1 MPLADLDK
9 HALHLQVSA
18 IEKSTVQGYAT
29 GVRDYIAF
37 CVAHSLP
44 LDPTPSTLSRY
55 IAYTSKFIASG
66 PKYLTG
72 VRHFLIDLYPHFD
85 ASRSHP
91 LVQSTIRGSKKV
103 RADGVRRK
111 LPLRLSHLEA
121 FLEVAASSKSYDD
134 LLFIT
139 ILSCC
144 FYACHRSGELI
155 QKNSK
160 SLFDWRKIIKRSSLT
175 FPGHRAQY
183 PVRPK
188 CDTVT
193 VNTAQ
198 AHSRSASHTHSRSPK
213 CQAHSPPASTLHQP
227 AHIQPIASILSST

>member
-1 MPLADLDK
+1 M
-9 HALHLQVSA
+9 
-18 IEKSTVQGYAT
+18 
-29 GVRDYIAF
+29 RDYIAF

-55 IAYTSKFIASG
+55 IAYTFKFIALG
-66 PKYLTG
+66 LKYLTG
-72 VRHFLIDLYPHFD
+72 VHHFLIDLYPHFN
-85 ASRSHP
+85 ASQSHP
-91 LVQSTIRGSKKV
+91 LIQSTIWGSKKV
-103 RADGVRRK
+103 CADGVQCK
-111 LPLRLSHLEA
+111 LPLHLSHLKA

-160 SLFDWRKIIKRSSLT
+160 SLFDWQKIIKHSSLT

-183 PVRPK
+183 HLPYHKDDPFYRGTEIFFTP
-188 CDTVT
+188 
-193 VNTAQ
+193 
-198 AHSRSASHTHSRSPK
+198 
-213 CQAHSPPASTLHQP
+213 
-227 AHIQPIASILSST
+227 